1 MRETITIN
9 RIIKCSFIEK
19 DIAQQISA
27 YFVSEQGESE
37 VSEILTKYCSG
48 YPACGG
54 ERCQFVIGL
63 SGEVYTKPLESIF
76 KYFGK

>member
-9 RIIKCSFIEK
+9 RIIKCSLIEK

-27 YFVSEQGESE
+27 YFVSEQGDPE

-48 YPACGG
+48 YPACRG

-63 SGEVYTKPLESIF
+63 AGEVYTKPLESI
-76 KYFGK
+76 YTHFGK